1 MIRRSNT
8 FFRKKAMV
16 ILSFILFGST
26 LLLGIVSGSYLNN
39 IKDKTESL
47 QIYLEDETLAYALK
61 QPDRGILVENQTHRA
76 DIHVRPGE
84 LVAYSDEWSLSQN
97 DVATISF
104 ANEKLEYLKNVQED
118 THKLESMVFI
128 MLSLLLLLSFLLI
141 CALTTFSTKRQKRIA
156 KRGGDVGGKI
166 VRSGHHNDAFSKL
179 VNVLHSKFKSVRH

>member
-61 QPDRGILVENQTHRA
+61 QPDRGILVENQTHRT

-104 ANEKLEYLKNVQED
+104 ANEKLEYLKTVQEN

>member
-26 LLLGIVSGSYLNN
+26 LVMGIVSGMYLND

-47 QIYLEDETLAYALK
+47 QVYLEDETLAYALK
-61 QPDRGILVENQTHRA
+61 QPNRGVLVENQTHKL
-76 DIHVRPGE
+76 HVQPGK
-84 LVAYSDEWSLSQN
+84 LVAYGDEWSPSQN
-97 DVATISF
+97 DVATLSL
-104 ANEKLEYLKNVQED
+104 ANEKLEYLKNVQD
-118 THKLESMVFI
+118 NTHKLESLVFI
-128 MLSLLLLLSFLLI
+128 MLSFLLLLSFLLI